1 MNSIK
6 AKLTTMMVLTVVVS
20 LCILGLA
27 NYWNLQKIVVQD
39 AEDSL
44 VVLSQNNSEKL
55 GFWLNT
61 RMSEIGVL
69 ANSPL
74 IKGGNISEIMPY
86 LKEESKRN
94 PIYSRFLIA
103 DIQGNAYYSNDA
115 KANITDRVFF
125 QQAKAGKLAVADP
138 VISKIDGK
146 MVVVVAG
153 PIVKDGT
160 VVGVLGGTITV
171 DELIKIV
178 SEIKFGPSGYAYV
191 IQRDGLT
198 IMHPDK
204 ELVMKNNF
212 LKDANADPDL
222 KAMTEQIVK
231 SEKGLLTYSYKGIK
245 KYMSYNLIPGTTWSL
260 AVSAPV
266 REVTSKLSSLMWI
279 SIIIIVVILL
289 VAALV
294 AGILAKGFARPIQEL
309 NVFAHRIADGDLS
322 MTKTDIQSKDEIG
335 ELGQAFTKMAENLR
349 SLIQKVTDSS
359 QQVAA
364 SAEELTAS
372 SQQAAQASDHV
383 STSILHM
390 AQETEKQ
397 VGAILNAT
405 TIVEEITKQTVQTA
419 ERGKSVLEIVGLT
432 ANATEQGRAAVDT
445 AIHEMENIGE
455 KSAAVEKAIAEL
467 VTGSREISEIVSL
480 ISSIAGQTNLLAL
493 NAAIE
498 AARAGEQ
505 GRGFAVV
512 ADEVRKLA
520 EQSNQA
526 AQKIGTLIRYN
537 EEKMNQAVETTKASA
552 EGIHSGVAIVT
563 TTGNTFKQISD
574 SVENLA
580 KHIELIATAVGEIA
594 TGNERVASTI
604 HSIEQLSQENSDE
617 AQSISA
623 ATEEQVASMDEI
635 ASASQS
641 LATMASD
648 LQTEIS
654 KFKV

>member
-44 VVLSQNNSEKL
+44 VSLSQNNSDKL

-61 RMSEIGVL
+61 RMAEIGVL
-69 ANSPL
+69 ANTPVL
-74 IKGGNISEIMPY
+74 EGGNITEILPY
-86 LKEESKRN
+86 LKEEAKRN
-94 PIYSRFLIA
+94 PIYSRFLVA
-103 DIQGNAYYSNDA
+103 DLQGNAYYSNDS
-115 KANITDRVFF
+115 KANITDREFF
-125 QQAKAGKLAVADP
+125 QQAKSGKLAVADP
-138 VISKIDGK
+138 VISKVDGK

-153 PIVKDGT
+153 PIVKNGT

-178 SEIKFGPSGYAYV
+178 AEIKFGPSGYAYV
-191 IQRDGLT
+191 IQKDGLT

-212 LKDANADPDL
+212 LKDANVDPGL
-222 KAMTEQIVK
+222 KALTEKIVK
-231 SEKGLLTYSYKGIK
+231 NPKGLTTYSYKGTE
-245 KYMSYNLIPGTTWSL
+245 KYMAYNLIPGTTWSL
-260 AVSAPV
+260 GVNAPV
-266 REVTSKLSSLMWI
+266 GEVTSKLNSLMWI
-279 SIIIIVVILL
+279 SIIIITVILL
-289 VAALV
+289 VAAVV
-294 AGILAKGFARPIQEL
+294 AGILAKGFAKPIQEL
-309 NVFAHRIADGDLS
+309 NIFAHRIADGDLS
-322 MTKTDIQSKDEIG
+322 VTKANIHSKDEIG
-335 ELGQAFTKMAENLR
+335 ELGQAFTTMAENLR

-364 SAEELTAS
+364 SAQELTAS

-383 STSILHM
+383 SNSILHM

-405 TIVEEITKQTVQTA
+405 TIVEEITEQTVQTA

-432 ANATEQGRAAVDT
+432 ANATEQGRAAVDK
-445 AIHEMENIGE
+445 AIHEMENIGG

-526 AQKIGTLIRYN
+526 AQKIGTLIHYN
-537 EEKMNQAVETTKASA
+537 EEKMGQAVEATKASA
-552 EGIHSGVAIVT
+552 DGIQSGVAIVT

-580 KHIELIATAVGEIA
+580 KHIELIATAVGQIA

-641 LATMASD
+641 LATMASE